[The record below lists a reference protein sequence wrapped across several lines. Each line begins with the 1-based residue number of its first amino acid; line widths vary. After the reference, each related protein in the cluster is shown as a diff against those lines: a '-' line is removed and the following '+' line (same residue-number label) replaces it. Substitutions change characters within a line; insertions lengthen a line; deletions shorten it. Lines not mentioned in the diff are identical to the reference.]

1 MNEFVHAPGP
11 KRGAHSVCQSHASVD
26 IADKLW
32 CALAS
37 VCSLFQQ
44 DDLGLLQAKM
54 QVIHVSASGSPAF
67 SRLHCTT
74 ALWLRSKVSLPSPSL
89 ASCWLLWAVAD
100 TSRLINRKLKWQ
112 PVSAL
117 ARDKLA
123 PLFRW
128 TKDDG
133 QSPCW
138 PSLFCAP
145 IGFCEVYREKEEGS
159 LAVGLVCM

>member
-54 QVIHVSASGSPAF
+54 QVIHVRASGSPA
-67 SRLHCTT
+67 
-74 ALWLRSKVSLPSPSL
+74 
-89 ASCWLLWAVAD
+89 SCF
-100 TSRLINRKLKWQ
+100 Q
-112 PVSAL
+112 
-117 ARDKLA
+117 A
-123 PLFRW
+123 PLHH
-128 TKDDG
+128 
-133 QSPCW
+133 
-138 PSLFCAP
+138 SLMVAFKSILTIP
-145 IGFCEVYREKEEGS
+145 IIGIM
-159 LAVGLVCM
+159 LAAVGCCRYFSSDQQKIEVAACVSTRTRQTGAFV